1 MMRWQEWLRREKAT
15 LGRLHGK
22 QLRHYIWDYYKL
34 PIFALALVAALGLAA
49 VLYGAGNRREVLSVV
64 LVNASPA
71 AQEDTLFD
79 ELLEQMGGDPQAEHI
94 AVDANYRLRFD
105 ERADEQDGYTV
116 QALASLFGMGGMDVF
131 VSDQAVFDAYVA
143 KDGFEDLSLWLPPQV
158 LEALADRLYWCTDTK
173 GRRVAAGVWLDEASP
188 LRARGYYGA
197 GALLGIASQAE
208 HIEEAVKLVPLAA
221 GA

>member
-1 MMRWQEWLRREKAT
+1 MKRWREWLRREKNT
-15 LGRLHGK
+15 LRRLHGK

-34 PIFALALVAALGLAA
+34 PIFALALLAALGLAA
-49 VLYGAGNRREVLSVV
+49 ALYGAGDKRETLSVV

-79 ELLEQMGGDPQAEHI
+79 ELLVQMGGDPAAEHI

-105 ERADEQDGYTV
+105 ENADEEDGYTI
-116 QALASLFGMGGMDVF
+116 QALAALFGMGGMDMF

-143 KDGFEDLSLWLPPQV
+143 KDGFEDLSMWLPPQT
-158 LEALADRLYWCTDTK
+158 LEDLADRIYWCTDTNGK
-173 GRRVAAGVWLDEASP
+173 RVAAGVWLEDASP
-188 LRARGYYGA
+188 LRARGYYSGP
-197 GALLGIASQAE
+197 ALLGIAAQAE

-221 GA
+221 GE